1 MRILFIG
8 MDHGTTGISFCIMS
22 DAEVFVNTWLMSC
35 RVLKRGMEEFIIN
48 KLVEKAKEAGFSI
61 INAEY
66 LKTEKNSM
74 VKDIYST
81 MGFEDLSDGKYR
93 LSISDYKENKTY
105 IVE

>member
-1 MRILFIG
+1 MEDDFKKTIAKNILEEIL
-8 MDHGTTGISFCIMS
+8 IK
-22 DAEVFVNTWLMSC
+22 VFERL
-35 RVLKRGMEEFIIN
+35 EE
-48 KLVEKAKEAGFSI
+48 KEKEAGFSI